1 MILRGGLFLF
11 CLFKGV
17 LDLLG
22 LIWAWQFFPWVLF
35 YSCFLPLSL
44 SLVPSLLAYFPSA
57 FGKPSDEKEENKHQG
72 SCNHTGLSS
81 FSAEQAEPSFQQQR
95 RGTVASP
102 VLCPAQVL
110 YVAED
115 GGLTWAGTARGWGK
129 RSVAV
134 QKMAWDILPSQWW
147 RCSPPQGAASEV
159 IEMTGIAVSW
169 NCVIDCWGQSLSL

>member
-115 GGLTWAGTARGWGK
+115 GGLAWAGTARGWGK

-134 QKMAWDILPSQWW
+134 QKRHETFSPVSGEGVHLFKVLPLWSSRWQALQSAGTVWLIV
-147 RCSPPQGAASEV
+147 G
-159 IEMTGIAVSW
+159 VS
-169 NCVIDCWGQSLSL
+169 L